1 MGSYYSLGSY
11 FCYMFDV
18 SDFRILDFY
27 SEGIWIWLQWVSFLL
42 KGSFCCFPIWQDCSI
57 IWENWWFAL
66 SRDRKSRETLT
77 SAADPDGTNNLS
89 GWRVRS
95 LIMKSHNFEPAE
107 WLHHVT
113 TARGCLTSPNQKFL
127 VGSEEFRNFLKKKMH
142 FFIFFKISIASII
155 LL

>member
-11 FCYMFDV
+11 FCYIFDV

-57 IWENWWFAL
+57 IWDSPYQGIGNLMRHWHQQLTWMAPTTWVGGGWGHWNEIPQLWA
-66 SRDRKSRETLT
+66 SRVTAPCDYRKGLLNQSQPEVSSRLRRISEF
-77 SAADPDGTNNLS
+77 
-89 GWRVRS
+89 
-95 LIMKSHNFEPAE
+95 FE
-107 WLHHVT
+107 
-113 TARGCLTSPNQKFL
+113 
-127 VGSEEFRNFLKKKMH
+127 KKCIFFN
-142 FFIFFKISIASII
+142 FFIISIASII

>member
-18 SDFRILDFY
+18 SDFRIIDFY
-27 SEGIWIWLQWVSFLL
+27 FKGIWIWLQWVSFLL

-57 IWENWWFAL
+57 IWDSPYQGIGNL
-66 SRDRKSRETLT
+66 VRHLHQQLT
-77 SAADPDGTNNLS
+77 RMAPTTWV

-113 TARGCLTSPNQKFL
+113 TARGCLTSPNRKFL
-127 VGSEEFRNFLKKKMH
+127 VGSEEFWNFLKKMH
-142 FFIFFKISIASII
+142 FFRFFKISIASII